1 MTTAI
6 RKLIIDGILANPS
19 ITIGAL
25 NEGGKAAGIVLDIT
39 VQELLS
45 GRPISIQDILP
56 PIPPGGISIGYG
68 VRSDPADGAFTIDG
82 VRTRTK
88 AQRIDFDRHVLEVL
102 GQLDDNDSLGSQSLQ
117 ELVGHPTPDQLR
129 KSLHRSVEAKLVKR
143 RGRARGSRY
152 WLTAKG
158 RKALAS

>member
-19 ITIGAL
+19 ITIGDL
-25 NEGGKAAGIVLDIT
+25 NEGGRAAGIVLDIT
-39 VQELLS
+39 VQELLQAN
-45 GRPISIQDILP
+45 GDKWGVPVPLP
-56 PIPPGGISIGYG
+56 LL
-68 VRSDPADGAFTIDG
+68 ADQPLADFQTMEVDH
-82 VRTRTK
+82 VETRTK
-88 AQRIDFDRHVLEVL
+88 AQRIAFDRRVLETL

-129 KSLHRSVEAKLVKR
+129 KSLHRSVKAKHVKR

-152 WLTAKG
+152 WLTARG
-158 RKALAS
+158 QKALAS